1 MKRIYAILKGKLE
14 DIKLNN
20 KVKRV
25 EAALNAAEIN
35 AESELIAADDTMGEA
50 IETLKEEGASVE
62 DVIDKLQEALE
73 QKRAVKEALENIK
86 AIRDYLN
93 EVVEE
98 DKPAK

>member
-35 AESELIAADDTMGEA
+35 AESELIAADDAMGEA

>member
-35 AESELIAADDTMGEA
+35 AESELIAADDAMSEA
-50 IETLKEEGASVE
+50 IESLKEESASVE
-62 DVIDKLQEALE
+62 KVIDKLQDALE
-73 QKRAVKEALENIK
+73 TKRTVKETLEDIK

-98 DKPAK
+98 DKPTK